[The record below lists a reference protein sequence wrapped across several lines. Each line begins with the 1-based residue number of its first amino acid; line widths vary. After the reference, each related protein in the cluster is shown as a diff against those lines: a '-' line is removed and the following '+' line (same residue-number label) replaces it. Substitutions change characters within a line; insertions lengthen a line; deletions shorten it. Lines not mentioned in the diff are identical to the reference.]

1 MNWRNKEVLV
11 TGGAGF
17 IGSHLVKKLVIEGAH
32 VNILLKKGESR
43 WRIQDILEHLTLWE
57 ADLADAA
64 SLQSIQ
70 SHITPQI
77 IFHLAA
83 QVDSLQSWDIIHSM
97 IQDNIVGTINLLTV
111 LRDSGFERFVHVSS
125 SEEYGA
131 APAPLSELQRES
143 PISPYSFTKLSSTIF
158 CQMAAK
164 TFGLPITILRLFP
177 TYGPLQKGSML
188 IPSAI
193 HDLLKKKEFRMT
205 AGEQSR
211 DFIYVDDVV
220 EAFLL
225 IAMAKNI
232 DGEVFNVGSGK
243 PRKVKE
249 VIELIKQYIGDD
261 AIVMRGAIPC
271 RAGEGNECYCD
282 NSKIRRLT
290 NWAPRVPLE
299 EGLRMTVAW
308 YKNFFAKN

>member
-1 MNWRNKEVLV
+1 MNWRDKKVLV

-17 IGSHLVKKLVIEGAH
+17 IGSHLTRKLVAEGAL
-32 VNILLKKGESR
+32 VQVLLKKGESL
-43 WRIQDILEHLTLWE
+43 WRIQELQEHLSVWE
-57 ADLADAA
+57 VDLADAE
-64 SLQSIQ
+64 SLQFIR
-70 SHITPQI
+70 SHFNPQV

-83 QVDSLQSWDIIHSM
+83 HVDVSQSWDIIPSM
-97 IQDNIVGTINLLTV
+97 IQNNIVGTVNLLTV
-111 LRDSGFERFVHVSS
+111 LRAAGFEKFILASS
-125 SEEYGA
+125 SEEYGD
-131 APAPLSELQRES
+131 APAPLSEVQRES
-143 PISPYSFTKLSSTIF
+143 PISPYSFSKLSSTVF
-158 CQMAAK
+158 CQMAAR

-177 TYGPLQKGSML
+177 TYGPFQQGSML

-193 HDLLKKKEFRMT
+193 HDLLTKKEFRMT

-232 DGEVFNVGSGK
+232 DGEIFSVGSGK

-261 AIVMRGAIPC
+261 VTIMRGAIPC
-271 RAGEGNECYCD
+271 RTGEGNECYCD
-282 NSKIRRLT
+282 NSKIMRVT
-290 NWAPRVPLE
+290 NWSPRVLLE
-299 EGLRMTVAW
+299 EGLRITVEW
-308 YKNFFAKN
+308 YKNFYDKI